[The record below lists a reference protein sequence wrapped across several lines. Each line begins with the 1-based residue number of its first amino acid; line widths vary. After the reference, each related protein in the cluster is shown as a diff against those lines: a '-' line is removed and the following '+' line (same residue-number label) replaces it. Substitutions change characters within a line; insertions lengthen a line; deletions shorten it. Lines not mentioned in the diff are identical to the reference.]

1 MSNQTISHLSKVSV
15 NSCEKLRDTT
25 HTDSKLSTNTEDANY
40 VTPSKINPPAQ
51 QSDEPRSATDIVES
65 RLATPRNSSIDRS
78 MSAVCN
84 ERVSPKPRLAPAQ
97 IPLFYRRS
105 PRLNIVGEQPLVTP
119 EKASLPK
126 GPRTAPS
133 GPRRRGTQPL
143 KTPGNLE
150 KFLAG
155 NRTGRLT
162 RQLSTAPNLERNL
175 EEVAA
180 ASPERPPS
188 RREEHAPVASRPA
201 KKIVSNQP
209 LQILDPPALGPPF
222 EGMAECN
229 EPEIP
234 MVNALSTIYF
244 QKSYRADDLPAK
256 QLKDF
261 MQGNCM
267 QAQLE
272 AREKESSKMA
282 RPNVGAPSAVEIE
295 DLENQNVEF
304 CEDVQN
310 KTPSGEIYYTNDSQ
324 RLCIQPKCDYLALT
338 KLERING
345 ESLMLQY
352 CFCSRA
358 CQMFYANS
366 CLETAKKAGTE
377 RRFLFPH
384 ATHERRM
391 SSKAWIAHKRRF
403 AMEQKSR
410 QAIATAFEAYERWYG
425 RENAEQVKSLAG
437 GDPADFA
444 KDPSW
449 PSYSERTKV
458 GPLIEEPT
466 RMISDG
472 EVVTR
477 ASARCQPDE
486 SILGESELV
495 TGTLVSPSQPSVLPT
510 ESDHES
516 GALPSSSR
524 RCERSDSP
532 SAAAREAT
540 APENSR
546 ETSLNEEHRDSRLDG
561 LNTKFRTHE
570 NTSHAA
576 GSDIPVDDEL
586 LEKSV
591 SVHLL
596 AASHGT
602 HTSNTAKVTSSK
614 EVHEIPSKYILRA
627 KPGRS
632 NFETGIQREY
642 HSGMPIQL
650 NNAENVL
657 STREKSEEEKL
668 PIIADSDE
676 CGDPKDYGSSK
687 RNRKEKSR
695 AKNPERPAQIPASNF
710 PRAKQN
716 ATLHPNLTEEKHYHS
731 RVKDIIAE
739 GKVPPHGY
747 PFEERISKIIRVEDH
762 HANERERLF
771 LYCITENDENPRYL
785 SLQRSCTLN
794 ESLVLS
800 YLYVNNLTI
809 HPECKKLGIDEK
821 IRTFIKMLDLDGNSK
836 PNEQYQRSYHEN
848 GSRPDNSKAAAGEIQ
863 IEVEPTATN
872 GISIKPTD
880 TQDNSAPSAFTS
892 HTQMSRKVDIPM
904 ICRHT
909 YDSDAVER
917 QEAPPKDQRKQVAS
931 HRIPGRGS
939 SQQPARNFRMAT
951 SPHVEEQRAIEAH
964 KQEEAEAN
972 YAAFTNYSGTKDREI
987 PTARRVDRAYSLDE
1001 YYGDNFAAFT
1011 NHSGTKDHENATDA
1025 ARDKSLK
1032 QHEDDKEFVVRAA
1045 AEPSSEKK
1053 FRGAH
1058 PVVRKD
1064 SWTRQNS
1071 AEINQK
1077 KRERSDDTTGS
1088 KETESRTRAKGESSS
1103 YRSRHASSSTRSA
1116 PNQNDSSSDSEDDRR
1131 QPSRHVDKNTSD
1143 DRGTGDE
1150 TSDTDDYMSPVESSS
1165 HPHALVGAEERAS
1178 SPAFSDS
1185 GGSLSDSASDSD
1197 DSSSDSVLDVRASQR
1212 KAHRRRR
1219 EMKRGKPLK
1228 AHRRNRSSRS
1238 ESPAGDKFRIRSRSR
1253 SPVSRDRSKSP
1264 EPKKPMRIERHK
1276 DEPSWK
1282 ADYNK
1287 WSKID
1292 RRSKA
1297 DRSREHSDSKS
1308 QHKPAKKRKKIKRES
1323 LSSMGTIE
1331 HVHLG
1336 VIAIDL
1342 TASSDNESEE
1352 MEIPELMEM
1361 PEVATLAAGSTSSS
1375 ESTTE
1380 PPQEF
1385 FDELLERPEHVARIK
1400 ESGLDRAVYLA
1411 KVIKAPN
1418 ASIGELFYDYS
1429 KKKHI
1434 DKERERIPRSLQ
1446 YPEKLTANAQFRPGN
1461 GSVDTIV
1468 WRKNFMSECTWVKE
1482 KYLTPLCLRVALDPK
1497 VSAAVRSNFSR
1508 EKFKGKYEAEKSDLI
1523 PFEDICIFLKKTY
1536 DRPGRLEHALLDY
1549 LTLSQGK
1556 GTVRDLITTR
1566 TNKLGILSRLGAE
1579 ALPEDLDRALIL
1591 RALSAP
1597 LSEYIAS
1604 RHNHLKYSVDEILR
1618 ICKTRELAVN
1628 NASRSARNESLN
1640 TMSKRGNR
1648 TFSNPRTRS
1657 NNRSKNR
1664 GHLNAAIFK
1673 KKQRVTSRRPNKASL
1688 FAFGNNDSQPR
1699 ISTRLFRT
1707 NYSDAE
1713 WNVRVGPDGK
1723 IKPGVNP
1730 KDPRHRNSFNKDTVQ
1745 GKPWCLICKKA
1756 GHDMTSCQTP
1766 PRRGG
1771 KGKGKGKGK
1780 GQGGQRN
1787 GGRGQG
1793 RGNNFRR

>member
-1 MSNQTISHLSKVSV
+1 MRNQTISHLSKVSV

-119 EKASLPK
+119 EKASLPR

-358 CQMFYANS
+358 CQLFYANS
-366 CLETAKKAGTE
+366 CLETARKAGTE

-477 ASARCQPDE
+477 ASARCPPDE
-486 SILGESELV
+486 PILGERELV
-495 TGTLVSPSQPSVLPT
+495 TGTLVSPSQPSILPT

-546 ETSLNEEHRDSRLDG
+546 ETSLNEGHRNSRLEG
-561 LNTKFRTHE
+561 LDTKFKYLGPQE

-586 LEKSV
+586 LEKSE

-602 HTSNTAKVTSSK
+602 LTSNTKVNSSK
-614 EVHEIPSKYILRA
+614 EVHEDPSK
-627 KPGRS
+627 
-632 NFETGIQREY
+632 TGIQRKY
-642 HSGMPIQL
+642 HSGMPVQL

-668 PIIADSDE
+668 PIIAHSDD

-716 ATLHPNLTEEKHYHS
+716 ATLHPNLTEEKHYNS

-821 IRTFIKMLDLDGNSK
+821 IRTFIKMLDLDEK
-836 PNEQYQRSYHEN
+836 PENYHPRGANEQYQRSYHEN

-904 ICRHT
+904 ICKHT

-951 SPHVEEQRAIEAH
+951 SPHVEEQRAIAAH

-972 YAAFTNYSGTKDREI
+972 YAAFTNYSGTLDRQI
-987 PTARRVDRAYSLDE
+987 PIARKVEAPDE
-1001 YYGDNFAAFT
+1001 EER
-1011 NHSGTKDHENATDA
+1011 SVEK
-1025 ARDKSLK
+1025 
-1032 QHEDDKEFVVRAA
+1032 KEHHR
-1045 AEPSSEKK
+1045 KK
-1053 FRGAH
+1053 FRPAR

-1064 SWTRQNS
+1064 SCTRQNS
-1071 AEINQK
+1071 AEIKQQ

-1150 TSDTDDYMSPVESSS
+1150 TSDTDDYMSPVESSP

-1185 GGSLSDSASDSD
+1185 GGSLSDSASNSD
-1197 DSSSDSVLDVRASQR
+1197 DSSSDSELDVRASQR

-1219 EMKRGKPLK
+1219 AMKRGKPLK

-1730 KDPRHRNSFNKDTVQ
+1730 KDPRHRNSFN
-1745 GKPWCLICKKA
+1745 LKA
-1756 GHDMTSCQTP
+1756 SMVDS
-1766 PRRGG
+1766 
-1771 KGKGKGKGK
+1771 
-1780 GQGGQRN
+1780 
-1787 GGRGQG
+1787 
-1793 RGNNFRR
+1793 

>member
-1 MSNQTISHLSKVSV
+1 MRNQTISHLSKVSV

-546 ETSLNEEHRDSRLDG
+546 ETSLNEEHRNSRLDG

-576 GSDIPVDDEL
+576 GLDIPVDDEL
-586 LEKSV
+586 LEKSE

-602 HTSNTAKVTSSK
+602 LTSNTKVNSSK
-614 EVHEIPSKYILRA
+614 EVHEDPSK
-627 KPGRS
+627 
-632 NFETGIQREY
+632 TGIQRKY
-642 HSGMPIQL
+642 HSGMPVQL

-657 STREKSEEEKL
+657 STREKSEEENL

-821 IRTFIKMLDLDGNSK
+821 IRTFIKMLDLDEK
-836 PNEQYQRSYHEN
+836 PENYHPRNANEQYQRSYHEN
-848 GSRPDNSKAAAGEIQ
+848 DSKATAGEIQ
-863 IEVEPTATN
+863 IEVDPTANN

-880 TQDNSAPSAFTS
+880 TQDNSVPSAFTS

-904 ICRHT
+904 ICKHT

-951 SPHVEEQRAIEAH
+951 SPHVEEQRAIAAH

-972 YAAFTNYSGTKDREI
+972 YAAFTNYSGTLDRQI
-987 PTARRVDRAYSLDE
+987 PIARKVEAPDE
-1001 YYGDNFAAFT
+1001 EER
-1011 NHSGTKDHENATDA
+1011 SVEK
-1025 ARDKSLK
+1025 
-1032 QHEDDKEFVVRAA
+1032 
-1045 AEPSSEKK
+1045 KK
-1053 FRGAH
+1053 FRGAR

-1064 SWTRQNS
+1064 SCTRQNS
-1071 AEINQK
+1071 AEIKQQ

-1150 TSDTDDYMSPVESSS
+1150 TSDTDDYMSPVESSP

-1197 DSSSDSVLDVRASQR
+1197 DSSSDSELDVRASQR

-1219 EMKRGKPLK
+1219 AMKRGKPLK

-1713 WNVRVGPDGK
+1713 WNVRVGHDGK

-1730 KDPRHRNSFNKDTVQ
+1730 KDPRHRNSFNKDIVQ

>member
-1 MSNQTISHLSKVSV
+1 MRNQTISHLSKVSV

-119 EKASLPK
+119 EKASLPR

-358 CQMFYANS
+358 CQLFYANS

-477 ASARCQPDE
+477 ASARCPPDE

-546 ETSLNEEHRDSRLDG
+546 ETSLNEEHRNSRLDG

-576 GSDIPVDDEL
+576 GLDIPVDDEL
-586 LEKSV
+586 LEKSE

-602 HTSNTAKVTSSK
+602 LTSNTKVNSSK
-614 EVHEIPSKYILRA
+614 EVHEDPSK
-627 KPGRS
+627 
-632 NFETGIQREY
+632 TGIQRKY
-642 HSGMPIQL
+642 HSGMPVQL

-668 PIIADSDE
+668 PIIAHSDE

-716 ATLHPNLTEEKHYHS
+716 ATLHPNLTEEKHYNS

-904 ICRHT
+904 ICKHT

-951 SPHVEEQRAIEAH
+951 SPHVEEQRAIAAH

-972 YAAFTNYSGTKDREI
+972 YAAFTNYSGTLDRQI
-987 PTARRVDRAYSLDE
+987 PIARKVEAPDE
-1001 YYGDNFAAFT
+1001 EER
-1011 NHSGTKDHENATDA
+1011 SVEK
-1025 ARDKSLK
+1025 
-1032 QHEDDKEFVVRAA
+1032 KEHHR
-1045 AEPSSEKK
+1045 KK
-1053 FRGAH
+1053 FRPAR
-1058 PVVRKD
+1058 PVVRRD
-1064 SWTRQNS
+1064 SCTRQNS
-1071 AEINQK
+1071 AEIKQQ

-1150 TSDTDDYMSPVESSS
+1150 TSDTDDYMSPVESSP

-1185 GGSLSDSASDSD
+1185 GGSLSDSASNSD
-1197 DSSSDSVLDVRASQR
+1197 DSSSDSELDVRASQR

-1219 EMKRGKPLK
+1219 AMKRGKPLK